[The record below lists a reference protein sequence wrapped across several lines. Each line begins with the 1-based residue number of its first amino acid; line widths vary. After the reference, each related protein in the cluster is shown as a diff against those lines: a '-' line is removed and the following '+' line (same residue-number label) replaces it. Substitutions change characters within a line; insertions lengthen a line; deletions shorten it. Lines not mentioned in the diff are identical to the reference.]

1 MRTHIQQ
8 YADLNVQM
16 EGDMMSKEEAVAL
29 DTASLRFTAQRR
41 IRLGGL
47 PRQPQPPLAASTT
60 SGFAASGLARKREVS
75 QDDHPRM
82 PCVRVELVEAVEAT
96 QQRFVPPYAE
106 RAESSFNGSRPLS
119 IRGIGGLL
127 EHLSV
132 VLGVS

>member
-1 MRTHIQQ
+1 M
-8 YADLNVQM
+8 QM
-16 EGDMMSKEEAVAL
+16 EGDMMSKEEAVTC
-29 DTASLRFTAQRR
+29 DTASLRFSAQRR

-47 PRQPQPPLAASTT
+47 SRQPQPPVAPTTSAFAT
-60 SGFAASGLARKREVS
+60 SGFARKREVS
-75 QDDHPRM
+75 QNVHPRV

-106 RAESSFNGSRPLS
+106 RAESSFNGSRPLG